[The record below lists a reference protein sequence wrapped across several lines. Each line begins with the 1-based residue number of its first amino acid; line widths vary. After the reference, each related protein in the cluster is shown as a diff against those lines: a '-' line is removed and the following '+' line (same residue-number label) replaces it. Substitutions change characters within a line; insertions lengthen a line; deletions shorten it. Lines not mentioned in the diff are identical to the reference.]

1 MFLNLLSRIIFYSQL
16 FLFVRN
22 ELIEGEADDDFVDDI
37 VLEIVDAACNTI
49 FENVIQSR
57 LKPYAVFSAKNLLLD
72 LIKVCLCSFEVNIVV
87 VRNHMEEKYTQ
98 RRSLEFQIAFFSFL

>member
-1 MFLNLLSRIIFYSQL
+1 MEKIPKVFSKMFLNLLSKILFYFQL

-87 VRNHMEEKYTQ
+87 VKNHMEVKYT
-98 RRSLEFQIAFFSFL
+98 